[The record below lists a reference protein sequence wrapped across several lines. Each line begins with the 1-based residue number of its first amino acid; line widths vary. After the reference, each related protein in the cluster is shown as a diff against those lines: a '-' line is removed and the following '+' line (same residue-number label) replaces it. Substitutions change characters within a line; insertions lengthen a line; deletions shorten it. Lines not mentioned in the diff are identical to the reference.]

1 MYQVKLFNKISKVGL
16 DNLDPALYTCSEDCE
31 AYDAVLVR
39 SAKLHDTK
47 FPANLKCIARAGA
60 GVNNI
65 PLERCAEEGI
75 VVFNTPGANAN
86 AVKELVVCGLMLA
99 SRDIIG
105 GIEWTKNLAGTPDIG
120 PAAEK
125 GKSKFAGPEI
135 MGKRLG
141 VIGLGAIGVQV
152 ANAAVGLDME
162 VWGYDP
168 YLSVDGA
175 LKLSRAVKHITDV
188 NQIFANCD
196 YITVHVPLT
205 PDTKHIIGAQA
216 FEKMKDGVRIIN
228 IARGELVDE
237 DAMAAALSC
246 GKVARYVSDF
256 ASEAMLAQK
265 NAIIMPHLGAS
276 TPESEDNCAQMAAFE
291 IREYLEKGT
300 IRNSVNFP
308 NLKVP
313 YEGGYRICM
322 IHRNVPNVIAQI
334 SSTLSAKGMNI
345 ENMGNRSRGDYAYTI
360 MDASA
365 APSEDVLDAIRAIP
379 GFISV
384 RVIQPDVV

>member
-16 DNLDPALYTCSEDCE
+16 DDLDPAKYTCSEDYE
-31 AYDAVLVR
+31 DYDAVLVR
-39 SAKLHDTK
+39 SAKLHDTQ
-47 FPANLKCIARAGA
+47 FPEHLKCIARAGA

-65 PLERCAEEGI
+65 PIDRCSQEGI

-86 AVKELVVCGLMLA
+86 AVKELVICGLLMA
-99 SRDIIG
+99 SRDIVG
-105 GIEWTKNLAGTPDIG
+105 GIEWTKSLAGTPDIG

-141 VIGLGAIGVQV
+141 VIGLGAIGVRV
-152 ANAAVGLDME
+152 ANAAVAMDME

-175 LKLSRAVKHITDV
+175 LQLSRSVKHITDV
-188 NQIFANCD
+188 NEIFANCD

-205 PDTKHIIGAQA
+205 PDTKHIIDAKAIGM
-216 FEKMKDGVRIIN
+216 MKDGVRILN

-237 DAMAAALSC
+237 AAMVQALES

-256 ASEAMLAQK
+256 ASEQMLAQK
-265 NAIIMPHLGAS
+265 NAIVMPHLGAS
-276 TPESEDNCAQMAAFE
+276 TPESEDNCAKMAAFE
-291 IREYLEKGT
+291 VREFLEKGT

-313 YEGGYRICM
+313 YEGGHRMCL
-322 IHRNVPNVIAQI
+322 IHKNVPNMIAQI
-334 SSTLSAKGMNI
+334 TSTLSSQDMNI

-360 MDASA
+360 VDVDKVPTDA
-365 APSEDVLDAIRAIP
+365 VLDALRAAEGMIR
-379 GFISV
+379 V
-384 RVIQPDVV
+384 RVIEM

>member
-16 DNLDPALYTCSEDCE
+16 DDLDPAKYTCSEDYE
-31 AYDAVLVR
+31 DYDAVLVR

-47 FPANLKCIARAGA
+47 FPADLKCIARAGA

-65 PLERCAEEGI
+65 PLDRCSEEGI

-86 AVKELVVCGLMLA
+86 AVKELVICGLLMA
-99 SRDIIG
+99 SRDIVG
-105 GIEWTKNLAGTPDIG
+105 GIEWTKSLSGTPDIG

-141 VIGLGAIGVQV
+141 VIGLGAIGVRV
-152 ANAAVGLDME
+152 ANAAVALDME

-175 LKLSRAVKHITDV
+175 LQLSRSVKHITDV
-188 NQIFANCD
+188 NEIFATCD

-205 PDTKHIIGAQA
+205 PDTKHIIDAKAIGM
-216 FEKMKDGVRIIN
+216 MKDGVRILN

-237 DAMAAALSC
+237 AAMVQALES

-256 ASEAMLAQK
+256 ASEEMLAQK

-276 TPESEDNCAQMAAFE
+276 TPESEDNCAKMAAFE
-291 IREYLEKGT
+291 VREFLEKGT

-313 YEGGYRICM
+313 YEGGHRMCL
-322 IHRNVPNVIAQI
+322 IHKNVPNMIAQI
-334 SSTLSAKGMNI
+334 TSTLSSQDMNI

-360 MDASA
+360 VDVDKVPTDA
-365 APSEDVLDAIRAIP
+365 VLNALRAVEGMIRVRAIEM
-379 GFISV
+379 
-384 RVIQPDVV
+384 

>member
-16 DNLDPALYTCSEDCE
+16 DDLDPAKYTCSEDYE
-31 AYDAVLVR
+31 DYDAVLVR
-39 SAKLHDTK
+39 SAKLHDAK
-47 FPANLKCIARAGA
+47 FPEGLKCIARAGA

-65 PLERCAEEGI
+65 PLDRCSQEGI

-86 AVKELVVCGLMLA
+86 AVKELVICGLLMA

-105 GIEWTKNLAGTPDIG
+105 GIEWTKSLSGTPDIG

-141 VIGLGAIGVQV
+141 VIGLGAIGVRV
-152 ANAAVGLDME
+152 ANAAVALDME

-175 LKLSRAVKHITDV
+175 LQLSRSVKHITDV
-188 NQIFANCD
+188 NEIFANCD

-205 PDTKHIIGAQA
+205 PDTKHIIDAKAIGM
-216 FEKMKDGVRIIN
+216 MKDGVRILN

-237 DAMAAALSC
+237 AAMAQALES

-256 ASEAMLAQK
+256 ASEEMLAQK
-265 NAIIMPHLGAS
+265 NAIVMPHLGAS
-276 TPESEDNCAQMAAFE
+276 TPESEDNCAKMAAFE
-291 IREYLEKGT
+291 VREFLEKGT

-313 YEGGYRICM
+313 YEGGHRMCL
-322 IHRNVPNVIAQI
+322 IHKNVPNMIAQI
-334 SSTLSAKGMNI
+334 TSTLSSQDMNI

-360 MDASA
+360 V
-365 APSEDVLDAIRAIP
+365 DVDKVPTDTVLNALRAVEGMIR
-379 GFISV
+379 V
-384 RVIQPDVV
+384 RVIEM

>member
-16 DNLDPALYTCSEDCE
+16 DDLDPAKYTCSEDYE
-31 AYDAVLVR
+31 DYDAVLVR

-47 FPANLKCIARAGA
+47 FPADLKCIARAGA

-65 PLERCAEEGI
+65 PLDRCSEEGI

-86 AVKELVVCGLMLA
+86 AVKELVICGLLMA
-99 SRDIIG
+99 SRDIVG
-105 GIEWTKNLAGTPDIG
+105 GIEWPKSLSGTPDIG

-141 VIGLGAIGVQV
+141 VIGLGAIGVRV
-152 ANAAVGLDME
+152 ANAAVALDME

-175 LKLSRAVKHITDV
+175 LQLSRSVKHITDV
-188 NQIFANCD
+188 NEIFANCD

-205 PDTKHIIGAQA
+205 PDTKHIIDAKAIGM
-216 FEKMKDGVRIIN
+216 MKDSVRILN

-237 DAMAAALSC
+237 AAMVQALES

-256 ASEAMLAQK
+256 ASEEMLAQK

-276 TPESEDNCAQMAAFE
+276 TPESEDNCAKMAAFE
-291 IREYLEKGT
+291 VREFLEKGT

-313 YEGGYRICM
+313 YEGGHRMCL
-322 IHRNVPNVIAQI
+322 IHKNVPNMIAQI
-334 SSTLSAKGMNI
+334 TSTLSSQDMNI

-360 MDASA
+360 VDVDKVPTDA
-365 APSEDVLDAIRAIP
+365 VLNALRAVEGMIRVRAIEM
-379 GFISV
+379 
-384 RVIQPDVV
+384 

>member
-16 DNLDPALYTCSEDCE
+16 ERLDPEKYTCSEDAE
-31 AYDAVLVR
+31 QYDAVLVR
-39 SAKLHDTK
+39 SAKLHDTQ
-47 FPANLKCIARAGA
+47 FPQSLKCIARAGA

-86 AVKELVVCGLMLA
+86 AVKELVICGLMLA
-99 SRDIIG
+99 SRDIVG
-105 GIEWTKNLAGTPDIG
+105 GIEWTKSLAGTPDIG

-125 GKSKFAGPEI
+125 GKSKFAGPEVG
-135 MGKRLG
+135 GKRLG

-175 LKLSRAVKHITDV
+175 LRLSRSVKHITDV
-188 NQIFANCD
+188 NEIFANCD

-205 PDTKHIIGAQA
+205 PDTKHLIDADAIG
-216 FEKMKDGVRIIN
+216 KMKDGVRIIN

-256 ASEAMLAQK
+256 ATDAMLAQK
-265 NAIIMPHLGAS
+265 NAVIMPHLGAS
-276 TPESEDNCAQMAAFE
+276 TPESEDNCAKMAAQE
-291 IREYLEKGT
+291 VREFLEMGT

-313 YEGGYRICM
+313 YEGGHRLCL
-322 IHRNVPNVIAQI
+322 IHKNVPNMIAQI
-334 SSTLSAKGMNI
+334 TSTLSAQGMNI

-360 MDASA
+360 VDTAEPPTEA
-365 APSEDVLDAIRAIP
+365 NLDDLRAID
-379 GFISV
+379 GMISV
-384 RVIQPDVV
+384 RAL

>member
-16 DNLDPALYTCSEDCE
+16 DDLDPAKYTCSEDYE
-31 AYDAVLVR
+31 DYDAVLVR

-47 FPANLKCIARAGA
+47 FPADLKCIARAGA

-65 PLERCAEEGI
+65 PLDRCSEEGI

-86 AVKELVVCGLMLA
+86 AVKELVICGLLMA
-99 SRDIIG
+99 SRDIVG
-105 GIEWTKNLAGTPDIG
+105 GIEWTKSLSGTPDIG

-141 VIGLGAIGVQV
+141 VIGLGAIGVRV
-152 ANAAVGLDME
+152 ANAAVALDME

-175 LKLSRAVKHITDV
+175 LQLSRSVKHITDV
-188 NQIFANCD
+188 NEIFANCD

-205 PDTKHIIGAQA
+205 PDTKHIIDAKAIGM
-216 FEKMKDGVRIIN
+216 MKDGVRILN

-237 DAMAAALSC
+237 AAMVQALES

-256 ASEAMLAQK
+256 ASEEMLAQK

-276 TPESEDNCAQMAAFE
+276 TTESEDNCAKMAAFE
-291 IREYLEKGT
+291 VREFLEKGT

-313 YEGGYRICM
+313 YEGGHRMCL
-322 IHRNVPNVIAQI
+322 IHKNVPNMIAQI
-334 SSTLSAKGMNI
+334 TSTLSSQDMNI

-360 MDASA
+360 VDVDKVPTDA
-365 APSEDVLDAIRAIP
+365 VLNALRAVEGMIRVRAIEM
-379 GFISV
+379 
-384 RVIQPDVV
+384 

>member
-16 DNLDPALYTCSEDCE
+16 DDLDPAKYTCSEDYE
-31 AYDAVLVR
+31 DYDAVLVR

-47 FPANLKCIARAGA
+47 FPADLKCIARAGA

-65 PLERCAEEGI
+65 PLDRCSEEGI

-86 AVKELVVCGLMLA
+86 AVKELVICGLLMA
-99 SRDIIG
+99 SRDIVG
-105 GIEWTKNLAGTPDIG
+105 GIEWTKSLSGTPDIG

-135 MGKRLG
+135 MGMRLG
-141 VIGLGAIGVQV
+141 DIGLGAIGVRV
-152 ANAAVGLDME
+152 ANAAVALDME

-175 LKLSRAVKHITDV
+175 LQLSRSVKHITDV
-188 NQIFANCD
+188 NEIFANCD

-205 PDTKHIIGAQA
+205 PDTKHIIAAKAIGM
-216 FEKMKDGVRIIN
+216 MKDSVRILN

-237 DAMAAALSC
+237 AAMVQALES

-256 ASEAMLAQK
+256 ASEEMLAQK

-276 TPESEDNCAQMAAFE
+276 TPESEDNCAKMAAFE
-291 IREYLEKGT
+291 VREFLEKGT

-313 YEGGYRICM
+313 YEGGHRMCL
-322 IHRNVPNVIAQI
+322 IHKNVPNMIAQI
-334 SSTLSAKGMNI
+334 TSTLSSQDMNI

-360 MDASA
+360 VDVDKVPTDA
-365 APSEDVLDAIRAIP
+365 VLNALRAVEGMIRVRAIEM
-379 GFISV
+379 
-384 RVIQPDVV
+384 

>member
-16 DNLDPALYTCSEDCE
+16 DDLDPALYTCSEDAE
-31 AYDAVLVR
+31 QYDAVLVR
-39 SAKLHDTK
+39 SAKLHDTV
-47 FPANLKCIARAGA
+47 FPPELKCIARAGA

-65 PLERCAEEGI
+65 PVERCAEQGI

-86 AVKELVVCGLMLA
+86 AVKELVVCSLLLA
-99 SRDIIG
+99 SRNIVG
-105 GIEWTKNLAGTPDIG
+105 GIEWTRALAGTPDIG

-125 GKSKFAGPEI
+125 GKSKFAGPEL

-168 YLSVDGA
+168 FLSVDGA

-188 NQIFANCD
+188 NEIFAGCD

-205 PDTKHIIGAQA
+205 PDTKHLINADAIS
-216 FEKMKDGVRIIN
+216 KMKDGVRVIN
-228 IARGELVDE
+228 IARGELVEE
-237 DAMAAALSC
+237 DAMVAALEA
-246 GKVARYVSDF
+246 GKVACYVSDF
-256 ASEAMLAQK
+256 ASEAMLAQP
-265 NAIIMPHLGAS
+265 NAIVMPHLGAS
-276 TPESEDNCAQMAAFE
+276 TPESEDNCAKMAAFE
-291 IREYLEKGT
+291 IREYLENGT

-308 NLKVP
+308 NLRVP
-313 YEGGYRICM
+313 FEGGYRMCM

-360 MDASA
+360 MDASH
-365 APSEDVLDAIRAIP
+365 APDESVLEAIREIP

-384 RVIQPDVV
+384 RVICPNA